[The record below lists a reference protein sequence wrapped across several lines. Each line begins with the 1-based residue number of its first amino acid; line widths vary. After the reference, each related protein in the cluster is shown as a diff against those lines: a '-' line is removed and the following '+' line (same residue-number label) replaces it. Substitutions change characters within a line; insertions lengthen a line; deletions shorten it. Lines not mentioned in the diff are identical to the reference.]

1 MSNSLQRRNLDQLQV
16 HEGHRGYPVYP
27 YEEDGVDLRNYTRV
41 LIKRKWLILAVLVSI
56 TVAVALQT
64 FSVTPIYRSTAK
76 VRIDPEASN
85 VLPYRDVMAAPES
98 YLVTESY
105 LQTQYKIL
113 GSRALA
119 RRVIATLRLAED
131 PLFNAAPIGG
141 LLTQTI
147 SSVRSF
153 VSAVFSSGSESDLE
167 ESVEEIRRID
177 RFVDSLD
184 VNPVR
189 QSRIVD
195 VSYHSHVPEFATR
208 VVNTLVEEFIE
219 MNFESKYDATMRATE
234 FLQKELEEF
243 KVKVERSEEE
253 LTRYAREHGI
263 LNIDERENVVV
274 QKLADLN
281 QEMTRIQTDLIAR
294 TAHYSI
300 VKAATV
306 ENFPQ
311 SLKNQAIIGLEKRL
325 FQLEQDLASLSTR
338 FGPEWPEIRKTREE
352 VSKVEEQLLQEKES
366 TIREARV
373 LYQVARK
380 HHQLLAEAL
389 EQQKELAN
397 QLNEDSIQ
405 YNILAREVE
414 SNKQLYEGLL
424 QRLKEAG
431 VSAGLKSSN
440 IQVVDRGEVPHTMYR
455 PRRALN
461 LALGLVI
468 GLMLGMGMAFVVEYL
483 DNTLKTPDQVEAFLA
498 IPSLGVIPR
507 IAKSRETA
515 VHGGLLSGAPAV
527 RELMEPAETE
537 KFAQKEADQDG
548 LYFPGGRRIWEA
560 YRSLRTSLILSASGG
575 QPKSILV
582 TSSFT
587 KEGKTTTAMNVSIVF
602 AQTGAQTLLVDLDMR
617 KPMLARLFGINGL
630 GGMSTF
636 LSGNSDL
643 GSNISQ
649 VSVPNLSV
657 LPAGPV
663 PANPAELMGSD
674 RMVEALKVLKR
685 HFKYIVID
693 SPPILS
699 VTDPLVIA
707 GKVDGVVLVIQGGK
721 TPRDAVRK
729 AGDHV
734 RAVGGKILGAL
745 INNVDI
751 ESSEYSYYYRHYY
764 DYGYT
769 GDREPKG

>member
-1 MSNSLQRRNLDQLQV
+1 MSKSLQRRDFDQPQIYEDHL
-16 HEGHRGYPVYP
+16 GYPVYP
-27 YEEDGVDLRNYTRV
+27 YEDDGIDLRNYYRV

-56 TVAVALQT
+56 TVVVALQT
-64 FSVTPIYRSTAK
+64 FGATPIYRSTAK

-85 VLPYRDVMAAPES
+85 VLPYKDMMEAPES
-98 YLVTESY
+98 YLVTETY
-105 LQTQYKIL
+105 LQTQYKIF

-119 RRVIATLRLAED
+119 RRVIETLHLADD
-131 PLFNAAPIGG
+131 PIFNTAPIEGV
-141 LLTQTI
+141 LTQTI

-153 VSAVFSSGSESDLE
+153 VSTVSSPGSESDLGE
-167 ESVEEIRRID
+167 PVEAIRRID

-184 VNPVR
+184 VSPVR
-189 QSRIVD
+189 GSRIVE
-195 VSYHSHVPEFATR
+195 VSYRSHVPEFAPR
-208 VVNTLVEEFIE
+208 VVNALVEEFIE
-219 MNFESKYDATMRATE
+219 MNFESKYDATVRATD
-234 FLQKELEEF
+234 FLQKELEEL
-243 KVKVERSEEE
+243 KIEVERSEEE
-253 LTRYAREHGI
+253 LTRYARRHGI

-281 QEMTRIQTDLIAR
+281 QEMTRVQTDLIAK

-300 VKAATV
+300 VEAATV

-311 SLKNQAIIGLEKRL
+311 SLKNQTIIGLEKRL

-338 FGPEWPEIRKTREE
+338 FGPEWPEIKKTREE
-352 VSKVEEQLLQEKES
+352 ASKVEKQLLQEKES
-366 TIREARV
+366 TIREARIQ
-373 LYQVARK
+373 YEVARE
-380 HHQLLAEAL
+380 HHQMLAEAF
-389 EQQKELAN
+389 EQQKQLAN

-440 IQVVDRGEVPHTMYR
+440 IQVVDRGEVPYEIYR

-468 GLMLGMGMAFVVEYL
+468 GLMLGVGMAFVIEYL

-507 IAKSRETA
+507 IAKNTETA
-515 VHGGLLSGAPAV
+515 VNEELLSGASEV
-527 RELMEPAETE
+527 TELTELAETE
-537 KFAQKEADQDG
+537 KIAQKEADQDS
-548 LYFPGGRRIWEA
+548 LYFLGNRRIWEA
-560 YRSLRTSLILSASGG
+560 YRSLRTSLILSVSGG
-575 QPKSILV
+575 QPNSILV

-587 KEGKTTTAMNVSIVF
+587 GEGKTTTATNVSIVF
-602 AQTGAQTLLVDLDMR
+602 AHTGARTLLVDLDMR
-617 KPMLARLFGINGL
+617 KPMLARLFGINGN

-643 GSNISQ
+643 ASNISQ
-649 VSVPNLSV
+649 TSVPNLYV
-657 LPAGPV
+657 LPAGPA
-663 PANPAELMGSD
+663 PPNPVELMGSE
-674 RMVEALKVLKR
+674 RMVEALKILHR

-699 VTDPLVIA
+699 VADPLVISA
-707 GKVDGVVLVIQGGK
+707 KVDGVVLVIRGGK

-734 RAVGGKILGAL
+734 RNVGGKILGAL
-745 INNVDI
+745 INDVDI
-751 ESSEYSYYYRHYY
+751 EGSEYSYYYRHYY

-769 GDREPKG
+769 GHTEPNG

>member
-1 MSNSLQRRNLDQLQV
+1 MSNSLHRRDVDQLQV
-16 HEGHRGYPVYP
+16 HGDYGGYPVYP
-27 YEEDGVDLRNYTRV
+27 YEADGIDLRNYSRV
-41 LIKRKWLILAVLVSI
+41 LIKRKWLILAVLMSVI
-56 TVAVALQT
+56 AAVALQT
-64 FSVTPIYRSTAK
+64 FRATPIYRSTAK

-85 VLPYRDVMAAPES
+85 VLPYKDVMGVPES
-98 YLVTESY
+98 YLVTETY
-105 LQTQYKIL
+105 LRTQYEIL
-113 GSRALA
+113 RSRALA
-119 RRVIATLRLAED
+119 QGVIATLRLDDD
-131 PLFNAAPIGG
+131 PIFNTAPTGG
-141 LLTQTI
+141 IFTQTI

-153 VSAVFSSGSESDLE
+153 VSAVFSVGSASDLE
-167 ESVEEIRRID
+167 ESEEVRRID
-177 RFVDSLD
+177 RFVASLD

-189 QSRIVD
+189 QSRIVE
-195 VSYHSHVPEFATR
+195 VSYHSHVPEFSTR
-208 VVNTLVEEFIE
+208 VVNALVEEFID
-219 MNFESKYDATMRATE
+219 MNFESKYDATVRATE
-234 FLQKELEEF
+234 FLQKEMEGL

-253 LTRYAREHGI
+253 LTRYARRHGI

-281 QEMTRIQTDLIAR
+281 QEMTRVQTALIAR
-294 TAHYSI
+294 TAHYSM
-300 VKAATV
+300 VEAATV

-311 SLKNQAIIGLEKRL
+311 NLKNQAIIGLEEQL
-325 FQLEQDLASLSTR
+325 FQLEQDLASLSSR
-338 FGPEWPEIRKTREE
+338 FGPKWPEIMKTRDE

-366 TIREARV
+366 TIREARFQ
-373 LYQVARK
+373 YQVARK
-380 HHQLLAEAL
+380 HHQMLGEAL
-389 EQQKELAN
+389 EQQKRLAN

-414 SNKQLYEGLL
+414 TNKQLYEGLL
-424 QRLKEAG
+424 RRLKEAG

-440 IQVVDRGEVPHTMYR
+440 IQVVDRGEVPHRIFR

-468 GLMLGMGMAFVVEYL
+468 GLMLGVGMALVIERL
-483 DNTLKTPDQVEAFLA
+483 DNTLKTPDQVEALLA

-507 IAKSRETA
+507 IPKSTETA
-515 VHGGLLSGAPAV
+515 VNGGLLSGASAV
-527 RELMEPAETE
+527 TELMEPAETE
-537 KFAQKEADQDG
+537 EIAQKEAVQDG
-548 LYFPGGRRIWEA
+548 LFLPEARRIWEA

-587 KEGKTTTAMNVSIVF
+587 GEGKTTTATNVSIVF
-602 AQTGAQTLLVDLDMR
+602 AQTGARTLLVDMDMR
-617 KPMLARLFGINGL
+617 KPMLARLFGISGN

-643 GSNISQ
+643 ASNIRQ

-663 PANPAELMGSD
+663 PPNPAELIGSE
-674 RMVEALKVLKR
+674 RMVEALKILKR

-693 SPPILS
+693 SSPILS
-699 VTDPLVIA
+699 VTDPVVISA
-707 GKVDGVVLVIQGGK
+707 KVDGVVLVIQGGK

-729 AGDHV
+729 AGDHLQ
-734 RAVGGKILGAL
+734 AVGGKILGAL
-745 INNVDI
+745 INNVDT

-764 DYGYT
+764 DYGYP
-769 GDREPKG
+769 GHREPNG